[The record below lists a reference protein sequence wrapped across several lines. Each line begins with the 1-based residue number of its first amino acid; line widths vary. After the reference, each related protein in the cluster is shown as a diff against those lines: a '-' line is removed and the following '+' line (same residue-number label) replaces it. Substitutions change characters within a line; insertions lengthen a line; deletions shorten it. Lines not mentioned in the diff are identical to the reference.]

1 MKRIFALCLLLCL
14 LLSGCANVFDG
25 HYVSITPYEG
35 QQADTQNQAVAAA
48 NYDQLCSALRAFT
61 NSGSTTGVISVAHYD
76 QGIVRQ
82 DMTKAISK
90 IRSEDPITAY
100 AVDSIQF
107 EVGSNAGKPAIAL
120 EISYIHDLVEIKKIR
135 HVEQMEDAKTEIS
148 QELTKCS
155 TGVVLYV
162 ENFEQR
168 DIAQWVEDYGAQY
181 PEAVMEIPTTTVNV
195 YPQEGSARVVE
206 LKFTYQNNRDSLRSM
221 QEQVS
226 PIFASS
232 VLYVSGSSEPREKFS
247 QLYAFLVERFE
258 NYSLKTSMT
267 PTYSLLMHGVGDAK
281 AFATVYAAMCRQAGL
296 ECMVLSGTRNGEAW
310 YWNVIKDED
319 IYYHLDLLQCRE
331 NKGFHTRTDDQMDG
345 YVWDYSAHAA
355 STMQTEE

>member
-1 MKRIFALCLLLCL
+1 MKRIFALCLLLCML
-14 LLSGCANVFDG
+14 LCGCANVFDG

-35 QQADTQNQAVAAA
+35 QQTDTLNQAVAAA
-48 NYDQLCSALRAFT
+48 NYDQLCSALRSFT
-61 NSGSTTGVISVAHYD
+61 NSGSTTGVISVVHYD
-76 QGIVRQ
+76 QGTVRQ

-100 AVDSIQF
+100 AVDAIQF
-107 EVGSNAGKPAIAL
+107 EVGTNAGKPAIAL
-120 EISYIHDLVEIKKIR
+120 EISYTHDLVEIKKIR
-135 HVEQMEDAKTEIS
+135 HVEQMEDAKAEIS
-148 QELTKCS
+148 QELAKCN

-162 ENFEQR
+162 ENFEQQ

-181 PEAVMEIPTTTVNV
+181 PETVMEIPTTTVNL

-206 LKFTYQNNRDSLRSM
+206 VKFAYQNSRDSLRNM

-226 PIFASS
+226 PIFAAAE
-232 VLYVSGSSEPREKFS
+232 LYVSGDGEPREKFS

-281 AFATVYAAMCRQAGL
+281 AFATVYAAMCRQADL
-296 ECMVLSGTRNGEAW
+296 RCVMLSGTRNGEAW
-310 YWNVIKDED
+310 YWNIIKDGD
-319 IYYHLDLLQCRE
+319 AYYHVDLLQCRE
-331 NKGFHTRTDDQMDG
+331 DGAFRVCTDDQMNG
-345 YVWDYSAHAA
+345 YVWDYTAYAA
-355 STMQTEE
+355 SAIAAEE